1 MATKNEENWLTN
13 YEALKAHVLETG
25 HFPNKHGKR
34 LNWYKYNAK
43 LIKQGKL
50 SPEREQMIHE
60 VEETR
65 NGEHTGGRRPKAAH
79 HDDSASPTMTMTLPS
94 KSATLAYRLT
104 E

>member
-1 MATKNEENWLTN
+1 MDNQERWNLN

-25 HFPNKHGKR
+25 HFPNKHDKR

-43 LIKQGKL
+43 LIKQGEL

-60 VEETR
+60 VEAMR
-65 NGEHTGGRRPKAAH
+65 SGEHTGGRRK
-79 HDDSASPTMTMTLPS
+79 
-94 KSATLAYRLT
+94 K